1 MFRLLYLLLIYFPA
15 TKMNDDFVLFGV
27 EPDSARDTVNT
38 STCRDDSGD
47 RKSLDIHGTWPVS
60 AVTWGLGRLDCCN
73 AITGRYA
80 LSIIPPSSPPSH
92 SILFHW
98 PL

>member
-47 RKSLDIHGTWPVS
+47 RKSLDIHGT
-60 AVTWGLGRLDCCN
+60 
-73 AITGRYA
+73 
-80 LSIIPPSSPPSH
+80 
-92 SILFHW
+92 
-98 PL
+98 